1 MDHRQTAADT
11 STQRLGDLLVRSGRI
26 TSAQLERALAHQ
38 RRENLL
44 IGQALVEVGAITES
58 VLSEALREQGKLAC
72 IRLTPEML
80 DPVVARELGPEAARR
95 LSAVPVNR
103 IAGISTVA
111 MVDPMDLN
119 SVDEIANTLKTRI
132 LPVHAEPQQITAC
145 LAFVHD
151 HHANSGGGTERESEQ
166 PAVPAPE
173 QPHLAQQTINMVQN
187 LLADAASLGATSL
200 HVEPRRQGYA
210 VRFRAKGLFSDRLS
224 LSRDWGPA
232 CVARLKWM
240 ARLDL
245 LETRQ
250 IQEGHARTTVLEDTI
265 ALSVATTPGLQGEGV
280 VVRLLPAESEIGPLD
295 SLGLEPGQ
303 LTRLRGMI
311 SKQRGLLLAGGP
323 AGSGRTELLYSFL
336 CELNQPERKLVTLEE
351 AVRYPLDGVTQ
362 VPVQAGLGLGFASAL
377 RAILRQDPDVVL
389 LGEMRDGETAAAAS
403 RAALSGRL
411 LLATL
416 EARWPRDVIP
426 RLLEL
431 GVETACVAEAL
442 AGVVHQRTV
451 RTICSECRTPER
463 PDPELLE
470 RLGCSPF
477 EAFRGTGCTRCRQ
490 TGYLGEAVIRE
501 LLPVTVQVRRNI
513 LRCASAEAIHD
524 AAREGGGPSLK
535 EDALRLARAGRTT
548 LEEVLRATDA
558 GP

>member
-1 MDHRQTAADT
+1 
-11 STQRLGDLLVRSGRI
+11 
-26 TSAQLERALAHQ
+26 
-38 RRENLL
+38 
-44 IGQALVEVGAITES
+44 
-58 VLSEALREQGKLAC
+58 
-72 IRLTPEML
+72 
-80 DPVVARELGPEAARR
+80 
-95 LSAVPVNR
+95 
-103 IAGISTVA
+103 
-111 MVDPMDLN
+111 
-119 SVDEIANTLKTRI
+119 
-132 LPVHAEPQQITAC
+132 
-145 LAFVHD
+145 
-151 HHANSGGGTERESEQ
+151 
-166 PAVPAPE
+166 
-173 QPHLAQQTINMVQN
+173 
-187 LLADAASLGATSL
+187 
-200 HVEPRRQGYA
+200 
-210 VRFRAKGLFSDRLS
+210 VRFRAKGLFSDQLS

-245 LETRQ
+245 SETRQ
-250 IQEGHARTTVLEDTI
+250 IQEGHARTTVLDETV
-265 ALSVATTPGLQGEGV
+265 ALSVATTPSLRGEGV
-280 VVRLLPAESEIGPLD
+280 VVRILPAEPEIGPLD
-295 SLGLEPGQ
+295 SLGLEQGQ
-303 LTRLRGMI
+303 LT
-311 SKQRGLLLAGGP
+311 SGP
-323 AGSGRTELLYSFL
+323 AGSGRTDLLYSFL

-351 AVRYPLDGVTQ
+351 AVRHPLDGVTQ

-389 LGEMRDGETAAAAS
+389 LGEMRDRETAAAAN

-490 TGYLGEAVIRE
+490 TGYLGETVIRE

-513 LRCASAEAIHD
+513 VRCASAEAIHD

-558 GP
+558 TS